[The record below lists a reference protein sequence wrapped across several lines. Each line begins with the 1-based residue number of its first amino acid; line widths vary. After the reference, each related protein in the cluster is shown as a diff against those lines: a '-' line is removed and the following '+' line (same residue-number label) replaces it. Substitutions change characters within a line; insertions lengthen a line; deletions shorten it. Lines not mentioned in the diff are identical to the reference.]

1 MPDVSCGAA
10 RLRPSV
16 PQRCA
21 SNLRSTRAQLGYAC
35 VVLCFAGGNARA
47 QLSVQRQAQA
57 GAESSLS
64 TSPGREAED
73 ARGPPAATPMPVP
86 AGPVATAPDSAAEI
100 VAQARPPPEATVTPV
115 TPSAESVSPPAAASD
130 SFAAAWS
137 APEPWRTD
145 RFYFETSVY
154 THHWS
159 YSPQHDNNQNL
170 ILGEWN
176 ITEQWLAGASF
187 FNNSFG
193 QPSEFVYGGYRF
205 RPFEQAPQ
213 LYFKVAAGILHGY
226 SGEFQNK
233 IPLNSSG
240 FAPAIVPSVGYCI
253 SRFCS
258 ELVIFGTAGVLL
270 TVGVT
275 VP

>member
-1 MPDVSCGAA
+1 MSPA
-10 RLRPSV
+10 RD
-16 PQRCA
+16 
-21 SNLRSTRAQLGYAC
+21 
-35 VVLCFAGGNARA
+35 
-47 QLSVQRQAQA
+47 
-57 GAESSLS
+57 
-64 TSPGREAED
+64 AED
-73 ARGPPAATPMPVP
+73 ARGPPAAPPIPEP
-86 AGPVATAPDSAAEI
+86 ASPPATVPDSSTGSA
-100 VAQARPPPEATVTPV
+100 AQARPPPEVPV
-115 TPSAESVSPPAAASD
+115 TPATPLPESIPPPPAASD
-130 SFAAAWS
+130 SFSTAWS

-145 RFYFETSVY
+145 RFYFETSAY

-176 ITEQWLAGASF
+176 ITEQWLVGAAF

-240 FAPAIVPSVGYCI
+240 FAPAIVPSVGYCVN
-253 SRFCS
+253 RFCS
-258 ELVIFGTAGVLL
+258 ELVIFGTAGVLV